1 MQLQFLRRSKW
12 QRKRSTKWNRI
23 LWSERGNIL
32 CYEVFCKVKQLKTWC
47 NKTMMTT
54 CQFLVTI
61 LTKWW
66 TLNPTIQW
74 YVIKIIKAIDDL
86 SDDEKDD
93 FYIKDT
99 DALIVAGKV
108 VWHLIK
114 IRKNNTP
121 VLKFMS
127 MNKREITCMFIM
139 KSCFHLSHWI
149 FNGLELISDP
159 LDLMNIKREIM
170 PLLVASC
177 PKLNSGTL
185 MFLKLLNLSLLWEGN
200 FKAKVKNLKNSPT
213 KAKSLKTEVT
223 RTQSSVFHSTLPT
236 SQFLL
241 QHQLTAQ

>member
-1 MQLQFLRRSKW
+1 MQLQFLRRLKW
-12 QRKRSTKWNRI
+12 QRKRLTKWNRI

-32 CYEVFCKVKQLKTWC
+32 CYEVFCKVKQPKIWC
-47 NKTMMTT
+47 KKMMMTT

-108 VWHLIK
+108 VWNLIK

-121 VLKFMS
+121 VFKFMS

-139 KSCFHLSHWI
+139 KSCFHLSH
-149 FNGLELISDP
+149 
-159 LDLMNIKREIM
+159 
-170 PLLVASC
+170 
-177 PKLNSGTL
+177 
-185 MFLKLLNLSLLWEGN
+185 
-200 FKAKVKNLKNSPT
+200 
-213 KAKSLKTEVT
+213 
-223 RTQSSVFHSTLPT
+223 
-236 SQFLL
+236 
-241 QHQLTAQ
+241 

>member
-1 MQLQFLRRSKW
+1 M
-12 QRKRSTKWNRI
+12 
-23 LWSERGNIL
+23 
-32 CYEVFCKVKQLKTWC
+32 
-47 NKTMMTT
+47 
-54 CQFLVTI
+54 
-61 LTKWW
+61 
-66 TLNPTIQW
+66 
-74 YVIKIIKAIDDL
+74 
-86 SDDEKDD
+86 SDDEKED

-108 VWHLIK
+108 VKNLMK

-200 FKAKVKNLKNSPT
+200 FKAKAKNLKNSPT

-223 RTQSSVFHSTLPT
+223 RTQSLVFHSTLPT